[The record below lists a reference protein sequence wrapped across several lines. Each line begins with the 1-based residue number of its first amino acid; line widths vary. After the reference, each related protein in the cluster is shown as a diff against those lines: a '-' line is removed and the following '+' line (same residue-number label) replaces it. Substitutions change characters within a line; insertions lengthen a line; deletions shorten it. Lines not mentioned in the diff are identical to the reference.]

1 MDILKDKSSR
11 KFIPEIDE
19 VLTEK
24 WYSPSCWY
32 KVLHP
37 EDKQRVQEV
46 PQERIG
52 DSDRGSV
59 AVPFFIVRRIPYLL
73 SLDGRETLFPVI
85 KLTTPNIRV
94 L

>member
-46 PQERIG
+46 PQE
-52 DSDRGSV
+52 SV
-59 AVPFFIVRRIPYLL
+59 VDMVAEALWQSHVVNSCWYEKL
-73 SLDGRETLFPVI
+73 SLE
-85 KLTTPNIRV
+85 
-94 L
+94 